1 MKLLRLVYC
10 GQYRILEVEARFLCR
25 QDEQEIGFMDD
36 AHWGLRSS
44 LGFPVKHWSLYFL
57 HTTYL
62 FVFFMHFFD
71 SYTKTTLASFFYYFY
86 KPSLHPRNW
95 QIPYWLLVLRIICD
109 EIIHSTMKKWY
120 SFWLF
125 REQRWEVGFNIFLSL
140 TVHLSIIL
148 YVNISSSECY
158 L

>member
-1 MKLLRLVYC
+1 MKLLWLVYC

-36 AHWGLRSS
+36 AYWGLRSS
-44 LGFPVKHWSLYFL
+44 LGFPVKHRSLYFL
-57 HTTYL
+57 HTTYS

-86 KPSLHPRNW
+86 KPSLYPRNW
-95 QIPYWLLVLRIICD
+95 QIPYWLLILRIICD

-125 REQRWEVGFNIFLSL
+125 REQRWEVGFKIFLSL

-148 YVNISSSECY
+148 YVNVSSSECY